1 MSTTTEIQKI
11 NVNEI
16 AETMQG
22 AGAILTANE
31 TFGEKAV
38 KGAQRLL
45 DTIEAEGMSDDLDAA
60 VNEWQVKAKQAITIM
75 NNRRSPI
82 TQIMTKMA
90 KFFTEIEGKIDP
102 AKPDSVYSQLQ
113 VKRNAYAKKKAEEQ
127 KAKEQEILRNQNVA
141 KEKISFKAEVE
152 THIRRIYGQK
162 LLTFKQHAVK
172 IYDSLTIET
181 EGAVIEGLKAI
192 KINYPV
198 EDFNK
203 IEPEAAVPFYLNLE
217 GRVKIVVEVRDS
229 LYTELSANFRENM
242 EAERDRLLDIV
253 PSRINELKAIAKA
266 GAEQKAE
273 MEAAA
278 EKRRKDNEL
287 KQQQEAAEQ
296 AEKDKATIAATTQM
310 ETATSL
316 FDTAAQLAEVKE
328 ESATKVRQGYKINVL
343 NVAGVGAMYM
353 FWFEKQGLKLTV
365 EEALKKTGNQQKAFC
380 EKHAHTTG
388 EMIESIHLQYEE
400 DYKAVASKN

>member
-1 MSTTTEIQKI
+1 MSTTTEIQRI

-31 TFGEKAV
+31 VFGNKAV
-38 KGAQRLL
+38 TGAQRLL
-45 DTIEAEGMSDDLDAA
+45 DTIEAEGMTDELDAA
-60 VNEWQVKAKQAITIM
+60 VNEWQVKAKQAIVIM

-90 KFFTEIEGKIDP
+90 KYFTEIEGKIDP
-102 AKPDSVYSQLQ
+102 AKPDSVYARLQL
-113 VKRNAYAKKKAEEQ
+113 KRNAYAKQKADEQ
-127 KAKEQEILRNQNVA
+127 KAKEAEILKKQNIA
-141 KEKISFKAEVE
+141 KDKITFKAEVE
-152 THIRRIYGQK
+152 THIRSIYGQK

-181 EGAVIEGLKAI
+181 EFVVIEGLKAI

-198 EDFNK
+198 EAFNK
-203 IEPEAAVPFYLNLE
+203 IEPVSAKAFYLSSNDQ
-217 GRVKIVVEVRDS
+217 KQIINDVRDS
-229 LYTELSANFRENM
+229 LYNELSANFRENM

-266 GAEQKAE
+266 GAEQKAA
-273 MEAAA
+273 MEKAA
-278 EKRRKDNEL
+278 EDRRIADQL
-287 KQQQEAAEQ
+287 KQQHEAAVQ

-328 ESATKVRQGYKINVL
+328 ESAAKVRQGYKINVL

-388 EMIESIHLQYEE
+388 EMIDSIHLEYEE
-400 DYKAVASKN
+400 DYKAIASSK